1 MAAFVLVS
9 MPFKIARMILTV
21 VLLGGAALS
30 FALDW
35 SPNHLLNP
43 AWHPH
48 ARFHAA
54 QLLFFH
60 AGIALTGTWM
70 LWRQSREPLV
80 AATAAALMAGSFW
93 VPLFFITSVL
103 PGSNVWPGGPETI
116 PRIAGHAFY
125 PNLAVAAAF
134 LIVIVGAWRLSGLRR
149 GSTA

>member
-1 MAAFVLVS
+1 MQL
-9 MPFKIARMILTV
+9 KIARVLLTAS
-21 VLLGGAALS
+21 LLGGATLS
-30 FALDW
+30 FVLDW

-60 AGIALTGTWM
+60 AGVALTGTWL
-70 LWRQSREPLV
+70 LWRKSREPL
-80 AATAAALMAGSFW
+80 AAIAAAAMMSASFW
-93 VPLFFITSVL
+93 MPLFFITSLL

-116 PRIAGHAFY
+116 PRLGPYVFY

-134 LIVIVGAWRLSGLRR
+134 LLVIFLSWWLARCIRPPETWG
-149 GSTA
+149 G